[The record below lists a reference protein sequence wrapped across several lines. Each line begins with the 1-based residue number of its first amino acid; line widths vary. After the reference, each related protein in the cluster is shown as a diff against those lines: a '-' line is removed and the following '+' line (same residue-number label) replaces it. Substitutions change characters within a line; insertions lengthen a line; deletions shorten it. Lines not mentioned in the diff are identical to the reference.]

1 MKARVSEKD
10 SAKKRKL
17 LKRRR
22 EPSSTDETNSEE
34 FAVPSA
40 KRSCQRRKKETVD
53 ACADI
58 HGGTDQNKAPVLDGL
73 WLTLIKEAAPSKL
86 ASYFSKSQKT
96 LNKVVPKIVKENV
109 AKFESSFEN
118 KLRSVRVLYSNGLL
132 SKEKYKSVPLNMSI
146 CFNGASNKQSSLKFM
161 HDVTIPKLLS
171 YPKLMQFVNSIN
183 AGNVKDFSDFCND
196 LPVDDDNQ
204 VYGSYRD
211 LEEMLLELGDMYVS
225 LDKKTPFLLNFGEP
239 FWHFRVARG
248 SDGAPFGKDDEAT
261 AWLLSF
267 LNVGGRI
274 GSCNEN
280 FLLCGANCSESH
292 PYMFKFAQKLVLDV
306 HVAYIEKQMYVLP
319 DSKTKARFTVELIP
333 SDMKWAA
340 TFSGELSNA
349 AHFFSPF
356 GNVTESNKCTV
367 NGCLGPAETC
377 TWKTM
382 VVSGSVRG
390 GCKSHCKK
398 RGIGENSPCSI
409 N

>member
-1 MKARVSEKD
+1 MTARVSDKD

-22 EPSSTDETNSEE
+22 EPSSTNQINSEE

-40 KRSCQRRKKETVD
+40 KRSCQRRKKETID

-58 HGGTDQNKAPVLDGL
+58 HGGTDQNKAPVLAGL
-73 WLTLIKEAAPSKL
+73 WVTLIKEAAPSKL

-132 SKEKYKSVPLNMSI
+132 SKEKYKSVRLNMSTS
-146 CFNGASNKQSSLKFM
+146 FNGASNKRSSLKFM
-161 HDVTIPKLLS
+161 HDVTVPKLLS

-183 AGNVKDFSDFCND
+183 TGNVKDFSDFCND
-196 LPVDDDNQ
+196 LDDDNQ
-204 VYGSYRD
+204 VYGSYRN

-239 FWHFRVARG
+239 FWHFRVALG
-248 SDGAPFGKDDEAT
+248 ADGAPFGKDDEAT

-292 PYMFKFAQKLVLDV
+292 PSMLKFSQKLCVTRF
-306 HVAYIEKQMYVLP
+306 KNK
-319 DSKTKARFTVELIP
+319 SKVYCGTY
-333 SDMKWAA
+333 
-340 TFSGELSNA
+340 
-349 AHFFSPF
+349 
-356 GNVTESNKCTV
+356 
-367 NGCLGPAETC
+367 
-377 TWKTM
+377 
-382 VVSGSVRG
+382 
-390 GCKSHCKK
+390 
-398 RGIGENSPCSI
+398 SI
-409 N
+409 

>member
-1 MKARVSEKD
+1 MKARVTEND

-22 EPSSTDETNSEE
+22 QPTSTDETNSEE

-58 HGGTDQNKAPVLDGL
+58 HGGTDNNKAPVLDGL

-86 ASYFSKSQKT
+86 ATYFSISKKT
-96 LNKVVPKIVKENV
+96 LNKVVPKIVKESV
-109 AKFESSFEN
+109 VKFESSFEN

-132 SKEKYKSVPLNMSI
+132 SKEKYKSVHLNMST
-146 CFNGASNKQSSLKFM
+146 CFNSTSNKRSSLKFM
-161 HDVTIPKLLS
+161 HDVTVPKLLS

-183 AGNVKDFSDFCND
+183 TGNVKEFSDFCDD
-196 LPVDDDNQ
+196 LDDDNQ
-204 VYGSYRD
+204 VYGSYKD

-225 LDKKTPFLLNFGEP
+225 LDKKTPFLLNFWEP
-239 FWHFRVARG
+239 LWHFRVALG
-248 SDGAPFGKDDEAT
+248 ADGAPFGKDDEAT

-267 LNVGGRI
+267 LNVGNRI
-274 GSCNEN
+274 ASCNEN

-292 PYMFKFAQKLVLDV
+292 PSMFKFALKFISD
-306 HVAYIEKQMYVLP
+306 VAYIEKQIYVLT
-319 DSKTKARFTVELIP
+319 DSKRKARFTVELIP
-333 SDMKWAA
+333 CDMKWAA

-349 AHFFSPF
+349 ARFFSPF
-356 GNVTESNKCTV
+356 GNVIESNKCTV

-377 TWKTM
+377 T
-382 VVSGSVRG
+382 
-390 GCKSHCKK
+390 
-398 RGIGENSPCSI
+398 
-409 N
+409 